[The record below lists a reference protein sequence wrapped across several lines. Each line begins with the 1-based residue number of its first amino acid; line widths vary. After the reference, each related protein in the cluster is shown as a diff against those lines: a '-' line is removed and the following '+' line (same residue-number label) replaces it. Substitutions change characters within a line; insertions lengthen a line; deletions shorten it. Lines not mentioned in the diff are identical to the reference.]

1 MPVYESLV
9 NKSNF
14 MKTILIANQKGGCG
28 KTMTAI
34 TLAAALS
41 QKGYRVALADADNQK
56 SSLQWLKQRPDSVTG
71 IQSLDWRHEK
81 SIGEAPKN
89 LDYLIID
96 APGALSGEHA
106 EQLVSE
112 AHAIVTP
119 LQPSFFDIDSTRR
132 FLKHLQDIKRIRKG
146 KVQILLIANRVKP
159 NSASSRDIQEFFTKI
174 GQEPVAW
181 IAERSAYG
189 SLAMQGLS
197 IFDKTQK
204 NFVSI
209 QSQWQPV
216 LNQLVDDPS
225 EWF

>member
-1 MPVYESLV
+1 VLLNITE
-9 NKSNF
+9 F

-28 KTMTAI
+28 KTIAAI
-34 TLAAALS
+34 TLATALS
-41 QKGYRVALADADNQK
+41 QKGYQVGLADADHQK
-56 SSLQWLKQRPDSVTG
+56 SALQWLKLRPETATP
-71 IQSLDWRHEK
+71 IIALDWRKEK
-81 SIGEAPKN
+81 QIGEAPAD

-96 APGALSGEHA
+96 APGALSGDHA

-112 AHAIVTP
+112 AHAIITP

-146 KVQILLIANRVKP
+146 KVQILLLANRVKP
-159 NSASSRDIQEFFTKI
+159 NSASSKDIQQFFEKI
-174 GQEPVAW
+174 EHEPIAW

-197 IFDKTQK
+197 VFDKPQK
-204 NFVSI
+204 NFIAI
-209 QSQWQPV
+209 QSQWQPL
-216 LNQLVDDPS
+216 LNKLIEDKS

>member
-1 MPVYESLV
+1 VEYETFV
-9 NKSNF
+9 KKSKF

-34 TLAAALS
+34 TLATALS
-41 QKGYRVALADADNQK
+41 QKGYKVALADADNQK
-56 SSLQWLKQRPDSVTG
+56 SSLQWLKQRPNTVAQ

-81 SIGEAPKN
+81 SIGEAPKH

-106 EQLVSE
+106 EQLISE
-112 AHAIVTP
+112 SHAIVTP

-159 NSASSRDIQEFFTKI
+159 NSASSKDIQDFFTKI
-174 GQEPVAW
+174 EQEPVAW
-181 IAERSAYG
+181 ISERSAYG
-189 SLAMQGLS
+189 TLAMQGLS
-197 IFDKTQK
+197 IFDKSQK
-204 NFVSI
+204 NFVTI

>member
-1 MPVYESLV
+1 
-9 NKSNF
+9 

-41 QKGYRVALADADNQK
+41 QKGYKVALADADNQK
-56 SSLQWLKQRPDSVTG
+56 SALQWLKQRPKTATEL
-71 IQSLDWRHEK
+71 QSLDWRHEK

-159 NSASSRDIQEFFTKI
+159 NSASSKDIQDFFSKI
-174 GQEPVAW
+174 EQQPVAW
-181 IAERSAYG
+181 ISERSAYG
-189 SLAMQGLS
+189 TLAMQGLS
-197 IFDKTQK
+197 IFDKPQK
-204 NFVSI
+204 NFVTI

-225 EWF
+225 QWF

>member
-1 MPVYESLV
+1 
-9 NKSNF
+9 

-34 TLAAALS
+34 TLASALS
-41 QKGYRVALADADNQK
+41 QKGYKVALADADNQK
-56 SSLQWLKQRPDSVTG
+56 SSLQWLKQRPETVTA

-81 SIGEAPKN
+81 SIGDIPKH

-132 FLKHLQDIKRIRKG
+132 FLKHLQDKK
-146 KVQILLIANRVKP
+146 
-159 NSASSRDIQEFFTKI
+159 
-174 GQEPVAW
+174 
-181 IAERSAYG
+181 Y
-189 SLAMQGLS
+189 
-197 IFDKTQK
+197 
-204 NFVSI
+204 
-209 QSQWQPV
+209 
-216 LNQLVDDPS
+216 
-225 EWF
+225 